1 MLFGIF
7 TSTSCLVIQ
16 QRKQSTYFLF
26 TKTNQTF
33 LREIEMEAIF
43 FKYDVSIQGCLLIK
57 RQPFTMMKR
66 GNFMKLYTKTIC
78 PKCLWVKSELERA
91 GLDAEIVN
99 IDHDEQAKQTIMD
112 AGFLSVPVLAYNG
125 TFIGDVQEIVS
136 QIELIAQ

>member
-1 MLFGIF
+1 
-7 TSTSCLVIQ
+7 
-16 QRKQSTYFLF
+16 
-26 TKTNQTF
+26 
-33 LREIEMEAIF
+33 
-43 FKYDVSIQGCLLIK
+43 
-57 RQPFTMMKR
+57 
-66 GNFMKLYTKTIC
+66 MKLYTKTIC